1 MNDIM
6 FQMHSASTTETM
18 VGVMREMN
26 TIMKVS
32 HEGLD
37 VKNVMQ
43 VMEQFNMEME
53 KQGMV

>member
-1 MNDIM
+1 MNDVI
-6 FQMHSASTTETM
+6 FQMNNATTTETM
-18 VGVMREMN
+18 VNVMKQMN

-32 HEGLD
+32 SESLD

-53 KQGMV
+53 KQAIV